1 MNKIIVLDDEPANI
15 FVIEGL
21 LVENGYDVIS
31 FEEPLKCIDYLQSNP
46 ADVLLL
52 DLMMPG
58 MSGLEVLDVIKSDEK
73 LKDILVLMVT
83 AKTDS
88 GALEDSFEKGA
99 VDYIRKPFEEVE
111 LLARVKVAIQLKENE
126 KHLKALI
133 KQRDDFVRIVSHDLR
148 TPLTTIQGFAELIM
162 DDKNISEKQK
172 ESLQFIID
180 SASYSSDYFNKL
192 LSWALLES
200 GDLKMTMSVNNLKH
214 LVQMCLKVFTNKLS
228 EKELTIGLNI
238 PEDIN
243 VYVDE
248 TYFKQVIN
256 NLLNNSIKFSH
267 PKGKISL
274 ELETTNT
281 ENILKISDEGVGIP
295 ENVLSTLFTGSISGS
310 TRGTSGEKGTG
321 VGIYICRKILSAH
334 NHKFTCTSKVNSGST
349 FYISIPINPVP

>member
-31 FEEPLKCIDYLQSNP
+31 FEEPLKCIDFLKSNP

-58 MSGLEVLDVIKSDEK
+58 MSGLEVLDVLKSDEK

-148 TPLTTIQGFAELIM
+148 TPLTTIQGFAELIL
-162 DDKNISEKQK
+162 DDENISEKQK

-180 SASYSSDYFNKL
+180 SATYSSDYFNKL

-200 GDLKMTMSVNNLKH
+200 GDLKMTMTVNSLKH
-214 LVQMCLKVFTNKLS
+214 LVEMCLKIFAVKIS
-228 EKELTIGLNI
+228 EKELVIDLHI
-238 PEDIN
+238 PEDID

-281 ENILKISDEGVGIP
+281 GNILKISDEGVGIP
-295 ENVLSTLFTGSISGS
+295 ENILSTLFSGSISGS
-310 TRGTSGEKGTG
+310 TRGTAGEKGTG

-334 NHKFTCTSKVNSGST
+334 NFKFTCTSEVNSGST
-349 FYISIPINPVP
+349 FYINMPINQL